1 MIKDTTPFRERL
13 ESEKTRLESELAS
26 VGRKNPSNPND
37 WEPIPQDTE
46 LESDPSDVADQ
57 ITGYEDN
64 TAILKDLEIRYNQV
78 VDALA
83 RIEKGTYGV
92 CRVDGKGIEKAR
104 LEADPAATT
113 CKEHM
118 RAPQA

>member
-1 MIKDTTPFRERL
+1 MIKDTLPFRIRL
-13 ESEKTRLESELAS
+13 EEEKARLENELAS

-37 WEPIPQDTE
+37 WEPVPQDTE

-64 TAILKDLEIRYNQV
+64 TAILKDLEIRYNLV
-78 VDALA
+78 LDALA
-83 RIEKGTYGV
+83 RIEKGTYGI

-113 CKEHM
+113 CKEHLNT
-118 RAPQA
+118 AA